1 MRCEEIMKRDVKT
14 LSPNDTVQRAAVL
27 MRESNT
33 GFLPVCD
40 RDKKVIGTLTD
51 RDIAIR
57 IVAENLPISSS
68 ITTAMTHDIISCRPE
83 DDLHEAER
91 LMVENRKS
99 RLILVDEADKLA
111 GVISLSDIVQLE
123 EEGDRATDTL
133 RGVSSREAA
142 TLH

>member
-14 LSPNDTVQRAAVL
+14 LSPGDTVQRAAVL

-40 RDKKVIGTLTD
+40 QDKKVIGTLTD